1 MWHTHTQTCAHAH
14 TCMERSVYTNT
25 TPGTR
30 LVLALDDPGHDAR
43 AWGRARVCG
52 RGGPRSGGV
61 AAAPGPA
68 GVWGTRTGRRGQ
80 PSPSTGSWAPGG
92 RKGKPA
98 PPVLVGPAVPGP
110 LSWGGAGSGL
120 QKLRLDPVSCR
131 PRSRGTGSRLA
142 LSKGHLIPALG
153 PGGGLLSGAVGP
165 GVSAGQSALA
175 LARGLSWD
183 YPPPGRRGIL
193 GARGHATP
201 SSRRYPDTAA
211 WPFCRRNLSAAWSG
225 GCGLGH
231 SSWGGTVHSALALG
245 NVRPGC
251 LWCPCPAPAPPP
263 PPPGKQ
269 PGEQR
274 LASQSQRLVAGIVN
288 RRGWGRGGGQTGRL
302 RAPGAACKLQV
313 VGASGSLGGGAR
325 RAPHIPLQMCGGSGT
340 HRASGPLVPRPLS
353 TTHSCPRQWIRVH
366 PTVLGPDPDPPRVCG
381 SQRGLEEMWARA
393 GRLQPW
399 PDARRTEGR
408 RGRSR
413 GRLCLT
419 GSE

>member
-1 MWHTHTQTCAHAH
+1 MCTHVAHAH
-14 TCMERSVYTNT
+14 ADVCTRTHVHGALCVHKHDSGNQAGPSAGRSG
-25 TPGTR
+25 TP
-30 LVLALDDPGHDAR
+30 AH
-43 AWGRARVCG
+43 G
-52 RGGPRSGGV
+52 RGAEHALAGEGPPFGGG

-175 LARGLSWD
+175 LAGGLSWD

-201 SSRRYPDTAA
+201 AHA
-211 WPFCRRNLSAAWSG
+211 
-225 GCGLGH
+225 
-231 SSWGGTVHSALALG
+231 GTPI
-245 NVRPGC
+245 R
-251 LWCPCPAPAPPP
+251 
-263 PPPGKQ
+263 Q
-269 PGEQR
+269 PGP
-274 LASQSQRLVAGIVN
+274 SVAEI
-288 RRGWGRGGGQTGRL
+288 
-302 RAPGAACKLQV
+302 
-313 VGASGSLGGGAR
+313 
-325 RAPHIPLQMCGGSGT
+325 
-340 HRASGPLVPRPLS
+340 
-353 TTHSCPRQWIRVH
+353 
-366 PTVLGPDPDPPRVCG
+366 
-381 SQRGLEEMWARA
+381 
-393 GRLQPW
+393 
-399 PDARRTEGR
+399 
-408 RGRSR
+408 
-413 GRLCLT
+413 
-419 GSE
+419 